1 MYLFRMQKQ
10 EKCLHQWMREPY
22 SAVVRWNPPA
32 DSNGVILSYTVNY
45 VVVSNTSSQDTGRH
59 RRQTSGASV
68 ECILG
73 GEANVNRNM
82 TVDGTQT
89 SATLTELSEYTLSYV
104 SNIYLT
110 VVLIHIHSA
119 PGTVYNFRVQAE
131 TAVGGGP
138 FSSSRNFTTSENG
151 KSLLLPT
158 NVKLALNLH
167 LCHL

>member
-1 MYLFRMQKQ
+1 MWSDQDRLFLMSTPRYLKVSTSSSTELPSDRVCPFCTGDFFLDRIMYLHFVGFNCRRCSSDQP
-10 EKCLHQWMREPY
+10 LI
-22 SAVVRWNPPA
+22 
-32 DSNGVILSYTVNY
+32 ILISDCTARK
-45 VVVSNTSSQDTGRH
+45 S
-59 RRQTSGASV
+59 
-68 ECILG
+68 
-73 GEANVNRNM
+73 
-82 TVDGTQT
+82 

-131 TAVGGGP
+131 TTVGGGP

-158 NVKLALNLH
+158 NVKLDLNLH
-167 LCHL
+167 